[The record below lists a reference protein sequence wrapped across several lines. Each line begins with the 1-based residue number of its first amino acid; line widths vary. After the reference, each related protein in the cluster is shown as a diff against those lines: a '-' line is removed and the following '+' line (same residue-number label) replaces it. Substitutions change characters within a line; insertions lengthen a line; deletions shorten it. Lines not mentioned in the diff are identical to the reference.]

1 MYTARMMIAERRR
14 LILQEARAH
23 GMVSLR
29 DLVELL
35 ETSEPTV
42 RRDLRALAAQGL
54 LRRTHG
60 GAMLISGPAHEP
72 AYSEKAAQ
80 AGVEKAAIAAIAARL
95 VLPGDSVILG
105 PGTTTLALA
114 TQLVGVP
121 ELTVVTNSLL
131 VAQALISAP
140 GVDVVVTAGSLRR
153 SLHALVGP
161 ATEHTLAGL
170 RATRV
175 FMSGNGVCVERG
187 LTTPNMLV
195 AAADRALAAA
205 GRDVI
210 VLADYTKIG
219 VETMCQTLRLE
230 QMAMLIT
237 DANAAEAEVAR
248 LRDAGL
254 DVRTAA
260 VGERERTV
268 TLRGTNCRKVTGDSP
283 AADH

>member
-1 MYTARMMIAERRR
+1 MMIAERRR
-14 LILQEARAH
+14 LILAEARAH
-23 GMVSLR
+23 GIVALR
-29 DLVELL
+29 DLVDLL
-35 ETSEPTV
+35 GTSEPTV

-54 LRRTHG
+54 LHRTHG

-72 AYSEKAAQ
+72 TFSEKLEQ
-80 AGVEKAAIAAIAARL
+80 AGEEKAAIASVAARL
-95 VLPGDSVILG
+95 VHPGDSVILG

-114 TQLVGVP
+114 TQLVDVP

-131 VAQALISAP
+131 VAQALLAAP
-140 GVDVVVTAGSLRR
+140 AVEVVVTAGSLRR
-153 SLHALVGP
+153 SIHALVGP

-175 FMSGNGVCVERG
+175 FMSGNGLCVERG

-205 GRDVI
+205 GRDVV

-219 VETMCQTLRLE
+219 VDTMCQTLQLH
-230 QMAMLIT
+230 QMAMVIT
-237 DANAAEAEVAR
+237 DWNADDAEVGK

-254 DVRTAA
+254 KVSVAA
-260 VGERERTV
+260 HG
-268 TLRGTNCRKVTGDSP
+268 
-283 AADH
+283 AA

>member
-1 MYTARMMIAERRR
+1 MMIAERRR
-14 LILQEARAH
+14 LILAEARAH
-23 GMVSLR
+23 GIVALA

-35 ETSEPTV
+35 GTSEPTV
-42 RRDLRALAAQGL
+42 RRDLRALASQGL
-54 LRRTHG
+54 LHRTHG

-72 AYSEKAAQ
+72 TFSEKSEQ
-80 AGVEKAAIAAIAARL
+80 AGDEKAAIAAVAAGL
-95 VLPGDSVILG
+95 VHPGDSIILG

-114 TQLVGVP
+114 TRLVNVP

-131 VAQALISAP
+131 VAQALLGAP

-153 SLHALVGP
+153 SIHALVGP
-161 ATEHTLAGL
+161 ATENTLAGL

-175 FMSGNGVCVERG
+175 FMSGNGLCVERG

-205 GRDVI
+205 GRDVV

-219 VETMCQTLRLE
+219 ADTMCQTLELRE
-230 QMAMLIT
+230 MAMVIT
-237 DANAAEAEVAR
+237 DWNADETEVGK

-254 DVRTAA
+254 DVRCAPQ
-260 VGERERTV
+260 
-268 TLRGTNCRKVTGDSP
+268 RG
-283 AADH
+283 A

>member
-1 MYTARMMIAERRR
+1 MMIAERRR

-23 GMVSLR
+23 GIVALR

-35 ETSEPTV
+35 GTSEPTV

-72 AYSEKAAQ
+72 TYSEKAAQ
-80 AGVEKAAIAAIAARL
+80 AAAEKSAIAALAATL
-95 VLPGDSVILG
+95 IQPGDSVILG

-114 TQLVGVP
+114 AKLVAVP

-131 VAQALISAP
+131 VAQALQSAP
-140 GVDVVVTAGSLRR
+140 AIDVVVTAGSLRR
-153 SLHALVGP
+153 SIHALVGP

-175 FMSGNGVCVERG
+175 FISGNGMCVDRG

-219 VETMCQTLRLE
+219 VETMCQTLRLD
-230 QMAMLIT
+230 QMALLIT
-237 DANAAEAEVAR
+237 DTHADEAEVAR
-248 LRDAGL
+248 LRSAGL
-254 DVRTAA
+254 DVQTAPVAVRESAPAIRT
-260 VGERERTV
+260 T
-268 TLRGTNCRKVTGDSP
+268 S
-283 AADH
+283 

>member
-1 MYTARMMIAERRR
+1 MMIAERRR
-14 LILQEARAH
+14 LILEEARAH
-23 GMVSLR
+23 GIVSLR

-35 ETSEPTV
+35 GTSEPTV
-42 RRDLRALAAQGL
+42 RRDLRALATQGL

-72 AYSEKAAQ
+72 TYSEKAAQ
-80 AGVEKAAIAAIAARL
+80 AGAEKAAIAAMAALL
-95 VLPGDSVILG
+95 VQPGDSVILG

-114 TQLVGVP
+114 TKLVGVP

-131 VAQALISAP
+131 VAQALLNAP

-153 SLHALVGP
+153 SIHALVGP
-161 ATEHTLAGL
+161 ATENTLSGL

-175 FMSGNGVCVERG
+175 FMSGNGICVDRG

-205 GRDVI
+205 GRDVV
-210 VLADYTKIG
+210 VLADYTKVG

-230 QMAMLIT
+230 QMSMLIT
-237 DANAAEAEVAR
+237 DLHADEGEVAR

-254 DVRTAA
+254 EVRLAA
-260 VGERERTV
+260 LAERDRPMQV
-268 TLRGTNCRKVTGDSP
+268 RP
-283 AADH
+283 AS